1 MKVQIR
7 QSVFETN
14 SSTTHVLSL
23 FNKENW
29 EKFKNSDDQLF
40 MDWWDTREF
49 VSREDLQKKYEEQCR
64 KKGTTPSDDDSEDFQ
79 EWLQEEGFYNY
90 EDLLEKIEILAEEV
104 PDSQYV
110 AVSFFGYEW

>member
-14 SSTTHVLSL
+14 SSSTHVLIL
-23 FNKENW
+23 FSKENW

-40 MDWWDTREF
+40 MDWWDSLGF

-64 KKGTTPSDDDSEDFQ
+64 KNGTTPSDDDSEDFQ

-90 EDLLEKIEILAEEV
+90 EDLSEKIEILTEEV

-110 AVSFFGYEW
+110 AVSFFGYDW